1 MRFLTSK
8 PLWIIGLN
16 KIGLNGCGFCW
27 MMQQDIFTHS
37 VDGMGVQTIE
47 AGEQELKR
55 LRKLKQEKMGD
66 LILEAREKIRSEA
79 TGLER
84 GNVFLRPFMRVR

>member
-1 MRFLTSK
+1 
-8 PLWIIGLN
+8 
-16 KIGLNGCGFCW
+16 

-47 AGEQELKR
+47 AGEQELNR

-84 GNVFLRPFMRVR
+84 AYVFLCSFLRVW